1 MFARDLEDGFIHD
14 LVLYQSKTTLE
25 AYSVPMM
32 TEQQAMGFSS
42 QIVSVLAST
51 MSYSTTTTIFADKNL
66 SLDIVRYLKD
76 KNCRYTGTARDDKMG
91 KPPFKSIKVVY
102 MGVEPIFSVYR
113 NCSDDKR
120 KEEISC
126 PAVIKS
132 YNANIG
138 GIDKRDMLVHLYHT
152 PMKSKRRDIKAL
164 AVDGL
169 SNFLMEVFRNCSSQR
184 QVISHPRRSSAD
196 VPKPVQ
202 GHCSHTPN
210 DSVQFD
216 VFHAPVYTNWQT
228 SKYCGRK
235 GKHIEVKHGL
245 QVL

>member
-91 KPPFKSIKVVY
+91 KPPFKSIKVIMY
-102 MGVEPIFSVYR
+102 
-113 NCSDDKR
+113 
-120 KEEISC
+120 
-126 PAVIKS
+126 
-132 YNANIG
+132 
-138 GIDKRDMLVHLYHT
+138 
-152 PMKSKRRDIKAL
+152 RRDIKAL